1 MNLIYETDRLIL
13 KVLRPEAAKKV
24 LCFYLDNKELFEKY
38 EASRPDNFYT
48 VKYQK
53 SVLLCEY
60 NLTVQLSAVRF
71 YVFLKDDPDR
81 IIGTICF
88 RDITRSIYDSC
99 EVGYKFDERF
109 WHHGY
114 ATEALIEGIDIMFGD
129 LGQGALLLIGGLLL
143 EKIKHNPLHPPARIP
158 LFQARGTAPA
168 KRPDQRQMGRPL
180 SLQSHSSIKRYQ

>member
-24 LCFYLDNKELFEKY
+24 LCCYLDNKELFEKY

-129 LGQGALLLIGGLLL
+129 LGLHRITACVMPGNTPSIRLLESLYFKREGLLRQ
-143 EKIKHNPLHPPARIP
+143 NARIQGEWADHY
-158 LFQARGTAPA
+158 LY
-168 KRPDQRQMGRPL
+168 
-180 SLQSHSSIKRYQ
+180 SLIHP